1 MFCPW
6 SFAGIRF
13 QTTRFHVLFVLRG
26 LSRSKFKLMELL
38 HVPSSQPYFWQR
50 GFVNE
55 ASWMFFFP
63 EGGFARVNPFRF
75 RCRTVQRTCFGT
87 HFVFQL
93 SFFFG
98 KGDYAMYKTES
109 SEYTR
114 YAIKQWS
121 VKGGRLLVLITPIHG
136 MTGSL
141 GLSYH
146 TLL

>member
-1 MFCPW
+1 MQDSATNVFRHAFCF
-6 SFAGIRF
+6 S
-13 QTTRFHVLFVLRG
+13 VV
-26 LSRSKFKLMELL
+26 
-38 HVPSSQPYFWQR
+38 V
-50 GFVNE
+50 
-55 ASWMFFFP
+55 
-63 EGGFARVNPFRF
+63 
-75 RCRTVQRTCFGT
+75 
-87 HFVFQL
+87 
-93 SFFFG
+93 FFFG
-98 KGDYAMYKTES
+98 KGDYAMYQTES